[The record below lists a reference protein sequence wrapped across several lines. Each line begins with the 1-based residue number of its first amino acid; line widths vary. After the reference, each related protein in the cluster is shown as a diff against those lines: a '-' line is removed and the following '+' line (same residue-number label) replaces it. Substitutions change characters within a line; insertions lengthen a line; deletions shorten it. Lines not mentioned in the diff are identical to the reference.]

1 MHPAQENTISTDL
14 VNGHRP
20 DLNFDSPDDSQSQSI
35 SEALNLNGEDGLHQS
50 YGQRINETHLDLSST
65 NVSVSFEYGKNILF
79 FFHER
84 LQEPLESE
92 KKQAL
97 LLVENIFCDSKQF
110 GFASNGKWSFLNT
123 IYFFQLVCYNV
134 VTKMFFE
141 LGLYNL

>member
-79 FFHER
+79 FFSRTSSGTPRVRKEAGSS
-84 LQEPLESE
+84 P
-92 KKQAL
+92 
-97 LLVENIFCDSKQF
+97 C
-110 GFASNGKWSFLNT
+110 
-123 IYFFQLVCYNV
+123 
-134 VTKMFFE
+134 
-141 LGLYNL
+141 